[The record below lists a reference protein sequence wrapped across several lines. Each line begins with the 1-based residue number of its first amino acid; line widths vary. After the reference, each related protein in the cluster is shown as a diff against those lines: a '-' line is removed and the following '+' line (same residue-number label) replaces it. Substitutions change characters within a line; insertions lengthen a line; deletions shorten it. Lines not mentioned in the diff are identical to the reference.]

1 MIKIFDTKASYNATA
16 KSQMES
22 DVSLVKT
29 TNTAYVDGT
38 NVCISQPKVGDIRI
52 QKEDS
57 SISYISLDTFKSGA
71 FPSGW
76 TTLGVVAA
84 RSGNKVI
91 VIPKIANNDERN
103 LKWMDVYIYVVTGMV
118 LDGASHTASI
128 NLQGS
133 GALAFTYTASDTATF
148 VAALKQ
154 FIINAGK
161 SSDFSAYLHT
171 DGRVMLQWDTYN
183 AYPSTSA
190 TGLTLTPK
198 AVLDYSTIY
207 ATPMRKC
214 GTQGGA
220 LWNYDR
226 AVQYFSSDNSNTLFN
241 PSSDVTSIP
250 YYPICKPGYLG
261 TSQYQ
266 SDHCAYLRNIYGEGE
281 SGWLAYMHAIEMQEN
296 SPFASGKEELRYGDK
311 ATETLGDVTYT
322 ASDGSTKY
330 LYPAFHY
337 CKSIGCHMTTMWE
350 FERIAKSWKLDY
362 SDAVNRSYY
371 AVCGQHLPPASNWW
385 LCGRNSVTNSFF
397 VSSIGYV
404 ADSSFFSR
412 SLVLA
417 LSLSEI

>member
-1 MIKIFDTKASYNATA
+1 MIKSFDTKAAYDAAA
-16 KSQMES
+16 KSQTES
-22 DVSLVKT
+22 DLSLVKAN
-29 TNTAYVDGT
+29 NTAYVDGT
-38 NVCISQPKVGDIRI
+38 DVVISQPKVGDIEV
-52 QKEDS
+52 KDDS
-57 SISYISLDTFKSGA
+57 SVRRYISLDTYKPGT

-76 TTLGVVAA
+76 TIVGVVAS
-84 RSGNKVI
+84 REGNKIITIPVI
-91 VIPKIANNDERN
+91 ASNGERT
-103 LKWMDVYIYVVTGMV
+103 LKWMDVYIYVVTGYV
-118 LDGASHTASI
+118 LDGASHTVSI

-133 GALAFTYTASDTATF
+133 GAKDFTYSASDVATF
-148 VAALKQ
+148 VSQLKQ
-154 FIINAGK
+154 FVSDAGK
-161 SSDFSAYLHT
+161 SSDFSAYADT

-198 AVLDYSTIY
+198 VTLDYPLIY
-207 ATPMRKC
+207 SSAMRNC
-214 GTQGGA
+214 GTQGCA

-226 AVQYFSSDNSNTLFN
+226 AVQSFSSDNSSTSFN

-311 ATETLGDVTYT
+311 ATEMLGDVTYT

-371 AVCGQHLPPASNWW
+371 AVCGQHLPPASAWW
-385 LCGRNSVTNSFF
+385 LCGRYSVAFSF
-397 VSSIGYV
+397 VAGNVGYV
-404 ADSSFFSR
+404 DYYNFFDR
-412 SLVLA
+412 YLVLA

>member
-1 MIKIFDTKASYNATA
+1 MIKIFDTKASYDAA
-16 KSQMES
+16 SKSQTES
-22 DVSLVKT
+22 DLSLVKAN
-29 TNTAYVDGT
+29 NTAYVDGT
-38 NVCISQPKVGDIRI
+38 NVCISQPKVGDIQI
-52 QKEDS
+52 QKDDS
-57 SISYISLDTFKSGA
+57 SISYISLDTYKSGA

-91 VIPKIANNDERN
+91 VIPKIANDDERT
-103 LKWMDVYIYVVTGMV
+103 LKWMDVYIYVVTEYV

-133 GALAFTYTASDTATF
+133 GALDFTYTASDTATF

-154 FIINAGK
+154 FIANAGK

-171 DGRVMLQWDTYN
+171 DGRVMLQWDNYN

-198 AVLDYSTIY
+198 VALDYSLIY
-207 ATPMRKC
+207 ASPMRKC
-214 GTQGGA
+214 GTIGGGV
-220 LWNYDR
+220 WNFES
-226 AVQYFSSDNSNTLFN
+226 AVQYFKNDNQSTSYN
-241 PSSDVTSIP
+241 PASDVTAVP
-250 YYPICKPGYLG
+250 FYPVCKPGYLG

-266 SDHCAYLRNIYGEGE
+266 SDHCAWLRAKYGEGE

-311 ATETLGDVTYT
+311 ATEALGDVTYT
-322 ASDGSTKY
+322 TSDGSTKY

-337 CKSIGCHMTTMWE
+337 CKSIGCYMTTMWE

-371 AVCGQHLPPASNWW
+371 AVCGQHLPPASGWW
-385 LCGRNSVTNSFF
+385 LCGRSAVAGSF
-397 VSSIGYV
+397 VASYV
-404 ADSSFFSR
+404 GCVDGSSFFNR

>member
-1 MIKIFDTKASYNATA
+1 MIKIFDTKASYDAA
-16 KSQMES
+16 SKSQAES
-22 DVSLVKT
+22 DISLVKAN
-29 TNTAYVDGT
+29 NTAYVNGT

-52 QKEDS
+52 QKDDS
-57 SISYISLDTFKSGA
+57 SISYISLDTYKSGA

-91 VIPKIANNDERN
+91 VIPKIANDDERN
-103 LKWMDVYIYVVTGMV
+103 LKWMDVYIYVVTGYV

-133 GALAFTYTASDTATF
+133 GALDFTYTASDTATF
-148 VAALKQ
+148 VTALKQ
-154 FIINAGK
+154 FIVNAGK

-183 AYPSTSA
+183 ANPSTSA

-198 AVLDYSTIY
+198 VTLDYPLIY
-207 ATPMRKC
+207 SFGMRNC

-226 AVQYFSSDNSNTLFN
+226 AVQYFSSDDSSTSFN

-250 YYPICKPGYLG
+250 HYPICKPGYLG

-371 AVCGQHLPPASNWW
+371 AVCGQHLPPASSWW
-385 LCGRNSVTNSFF
+385 LCSRGSVAGSFGA
-397 VSSIGYV
+397 SYV
-404 ADSSFFSR
+404 GNVGNYDFLNR
-412 SLVLA
+412 YLVLA

>member
-1 MIKIFDTKASYNATA
+1 MIKIFDTKASYDAA
-16 KSQMES
+16 SKSQAES
-22 DVSLVKT
+22 DISLVKAN
-29 TNTAYVDGT
+29 NTAYVNGT

-52 QKEDS
+52 QKDDS
-57 SISYISLDTFKSGA
+57 SISYISLDTYKSGA

-103 LKWMDVYIYVVTGMV
+103 LKWMDVYIYVVTGYV

-133 GALAFTYTASDTATF
+133 GALDFTYTASDTAAF
-148 VAALKQ
+148 VTALKQ
-154 FIINAGK
+154 FIVNAGK
-161 SSDFSAYLHT
+161 SSYFSAYLHA

-183 AYPSTSA
+183 AAYSTSA

-198 AVLDYSTIY
+198 AALDYSTIY
-207 ATPMRKC
+207 ASPMRKC
-214 GTQGGA
+214 GTTGGGV
-220 LWNYDR
+220 WNFES
-226 AVQYFSSDNSNTLFN
+226 AVQYFKNDNQSTSYN
-241 PSSDVTSIP
+241 PASDVTSIP

-337 CKSIGCHMTTMWE
+337 CKSIGCRMTTMWE

-371 AVCGQHLPPASNWW
+371 AVCGQHLPPASDWW
-385 LCGRNSVTNSFF
+385 LCSRGSVADSFGA
-397 VSSIGYV
+397 SSIGHV
-404 ADSSFFSR
+404 DGSSFFYR
-412 SLVLA
+412 HLVLA

>member
-1 MIKIFDTKASYNATA
+1 MIKIFDTKASYDAA
-16 KSQMES
+16 SKSQAES
-22 DVSLVKT
+22 DISLVKAN
-29 TNTAYVDGT
+29 NTAYVDGT
-38 NVCISQPKVGDIRI
+38 NVCISQPKVGDIQI
-52 QKEDS
+52 QKDDS
-57 SISYISLDTFKSGA
+57 SISYISLDTYKSGA

-91 VIPKIANNDERN
+91 VVPKIANDGERS
-103 LKWMDVYIYVVTGMV
+103 LKWMDVYIYVVTGYV

-133 GALAFTYTASDTATF
+133 GALDFTYTASDTATF

-154 FIINAGK
+154 FIANAGK

-183 AYPSTSA
+183 ASPSTSA

-198 AVLDYSTIY
+198 VALDYSTIY
-207 ATPMRKC
+207 ELPMRKC
-214 GTQGGA
+214 GTIGEGV
-220 LWNYDR
+220 WNFES
-226 AVQYFSSDNSNTLFN
+226 AVQYFKNDNQSTSYN
-241 PSSDVTSIP
+241 PATDVTAIP
-250 YYPICKPGYLG
+250 SYPVCKPGYLG

-266 SDHCAYLRNIYGEGE
+266 SDHCAWLRAKYGEGE
-281 SGWLAYMHAIEMQEN
+281 DGWYAYMHDLEFAED
-296 SPFASGKEELRYGDK
+296 SPFAAGKEELRYGDK

-337 CKSIGCHMTTMWE
+337 CKSIGCHMATAWE

-371 AVCGQHLPPASNWW
+371 AVCGQHLPPNSFWW
-385 LCGRNSVTNSFF
+385 LCGRNSVASSFIA
-397 VSSIGYV
+397 VNIGYV
-404 ADSSFFSR
+404 DGSDFFYR
-412 SLVLA
+412 FLVLA

>member
-1 MIKIFDTKASYNATA
+1 MIKIFNTKASYDAA
-16 KSQMES
+16 SKSQAES
-22 DVSLVKT
+22 DLSLVKAN
-29 TNTAYVDGT
+29 NTAYVDGT
-38 NVCISQPKVGDIRI
+38 NVCISQPKVGDIQI
-52 QKEDS
+52 QKDDS
-57 SISYISLDTFKSGA
+57 SISYISLDTYKSGA

-91 VIPKIANNDERN
+91 VVPKIANDDERT
-103 LKWMDVYIYVVTGMV
+103 LKWMDVYIYVVTGYV

-133 GALAFTYTASDTATF
+133 GALDFTYTASDTATF

-154 FIINAGK
+154 FIANAGK
-161 SSDFSAYLHT
+161 SSDFSAYHHT
-171 DGRVMLQWDTYN
+171 DGRVRLQGDTYN

-190 TGLTLTPK
+190 TGLPLIPK
-198 AVLDYSTIY
+198 VALDYSTIY
-207 ATPMRKC
+207 ASPMRKC
-214 GTQGGA
+214 GTIGGGV
-220 LWNYDR
+220 WNFES
-226 AVQYFSSDNSNTLFN
+226 AVQYFKNDNQSTSYN
-241 PSSDVTSIP
+241 PASDVTAVP
-250 YYPICKPGYLG
+250 FYPVCKPGYLG

-281 SGWLAYMHAIEMQEN
+281 SGWLADMHAIEMQEN

-337 CKSIGCHMTTMWE
+337 CKSIGCHMPTMWE

-371 AVCGQHLPPASNWW
+371 AVCGQHLPPASSWW
-385 LCGRNSVTNSFF
+385 LCSRDSVARSFIAYY
-397 VSSIGYV
+397 IGDVVNDY
-404 ADSSFFSR
+404 FFR
-412 SLVLA
+412 RDLVLA

>member
-1 MIKIFDTKASYNATA
+1 MIKIFDTKASYDATA

-38 NVCISQPKVGDIRI
+38 NVCISQPKVGDIQI
-52 QKEDS
+52 QKDDS
-57 SISYISLDTFKSGA
+57 SISYISLDTYKSGA

-91 VIPKIANNDERN
+91 VIPKIANDDERT
-103 LKWMDVYIYVVTGMV
+103 LKWMDVYIYVVTGYV
-118 LDGASHTASI
+118 LDGASHTVSI

-133 GALAFTYTASDTATF
+133 GAKDFTYSASDVATF
-148 VAALKQ
+148 VSQLKQ
-154 FIINAGK
+154 FVSDAGK
-161 SSDFSAYLHT
+161 SSDFSAYADT

-198 AVLDYSTIY
+198 VTLDYPLIY
-207 ATPMRKC
+207 SSGMRNC

-226 AVQYFSSDNSNTLFN
+226 AVQYFSSDNSNTSFN

-337 CKSIGCHMTTMWE
+337 CKSIGCHMATAWE

-371 AVCGQHLPPASNWW
+371 AVCGQHLPPASFWW
-385 LCGRNSVTNSFF
+385 LCSRDYVASSFIAYY
-397 VSSIGYV
+397 VGYV
-404 ADSSFFSR
+404 DSNYFFSR
-412 SLVLA
+412 YLVLA

>member
-1 MIKIFDTKASYNATA
+1 MIKIFDTKASYDAA
-16 KSQMES
+16 SKSQTES
-22 DVSLVKT
+22 DLSLVKAN
-29 TNTAYVDGT
+29 NTAYVDGT

-91 VIPKIANNDERN
+91 VIPKIANNDERS
-103 LKWMDVYIYVVTGMV
+103 LKWMDVYIYVVTDMV

-171 DGRVMLQWDTYN
+171 DGRVMLQWDNYN
-183 AYPSTSA
+183 ASPSTTA

-198 AVLDYSTIY
+198 VGLDYAQLY
-207 ATPMRKC
+207 VQPMRKC

-226 AVQYFSSDNSNTLFN
+226 AVQYFSSDNSNTSFN

-266 SDHCAYLRNIYGEGE
+266 RDHCAYLRNIYGEGE

-330 LYPAFHY
+330 RYPACHY

-371 AVCGQHLPPASNWW
+371 AVCGQHLPPASSWW
-385 LCGRNSVTNSFF
+385 LCGCNS
-397 VSSIGYV
+397 V
-404 ADSSFFSR
+404 ADSFIAIGVGRVDVGSFFGR
-412 SLVLA
+412 GLVLA